1 VAILAAMSLGVALA
15 GATPHLGSG
24 ATAPPGKEPFPCDP
38 EATKV
43 IAPAPLQGGI
53 SLCGS
58 RFADQLH
65 SKLGHTIRSYPG
77 NDKIWAK
84 NGKVDEIWG
93 GPGTNDMARV
103 DAKDTVKGDIEKC
116 PPRPTCPKAA
126 PTYARIDKG
135 EVVYPAT
142 QPIVICDLE
151 PGTNRRRMWF
161 PREPFIRAVD
171 TTKRVDWQTVAWTP
185 LRYKFDGVNWVANQS
200 HIWLFD
206 RTFDPTE
213 TATPFLGNYWR
224 HLKSKQRYFIWFY
237 VDEPGTYRIS
247 VKYYWYKTANIAA
260 HEEEYY
266 VDDHFGEFETDNTHT
281 SCTFPA

>member
-1 VAILAAMSLGVALA
+1 MSLGVALA